1 MGLEEGYVTST
12 DIGLGPGVALRL
24 LGNGVVPQQAAYA
37 ITNLGERMNS
47 RLDSV
52 DKKNAGVIAKV
63 KREVSSW
70 VKRGKVMP

>member
-24 LGNGVVPQQAAYA
+24 LGNGVVPQQAAYE

-52 DKKNAGVIAKV
+52 DKKNAGVISQSQ
-63 KREVSSW
+63 EGS
-70 VKRGKVMP
+70 